1 MRIGPLGIVSCTWQN
16 GQVDQQHPK
25 QQQQQPYEQQLK
37 HQHQRLPETI
47 RRATPP
53 MQNCDNSSNRNE
65 MENENGYGG
74 DLTSTNSN
82 SNRVPYCEA
91 DWYKCLWNT
100 WQKEL

>member
-1 MRIGPLGIVSCTWQN
+1 
-16 GQVDQQHPK
+16 
-25 QQQQQPYEQQLK
+25 
-37 HQHQRLPETI
+37 
-47 RRATPP
+47 

-74 DLTSTNSN
+74 DLNSTNSN